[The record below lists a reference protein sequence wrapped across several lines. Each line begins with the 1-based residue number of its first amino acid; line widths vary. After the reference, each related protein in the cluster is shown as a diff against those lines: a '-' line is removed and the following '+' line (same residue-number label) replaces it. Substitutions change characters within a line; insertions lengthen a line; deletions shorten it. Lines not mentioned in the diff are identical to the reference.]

1 MCTYFKFAFRVWANT
16 HICSYIHH
24 GISTS
29 VSPLL
34 DIHFHFQAF
43 AVMNKALYRLS
54 WTNLFL
60 DMCFISLKYLL
71 VKTIG
76 SMVNICLALETML
89 GHFRKWL
96 HHFIFLQA
104 IDGSPN
110 APHPCQYTCDVEHVL
125 QCLQIFAHCFM
136 GLSSYCILTAFIKYI
151 LNIIFCHIVSEGF
164 RIVTVLSLDMFIYFV
179 AYFRCVSL

>member
-24 GISTS
+24 GISAS

-43 AVMNKALYRLS
+43 AVMDKALYRLS

-96 HHFIFLQA
+96 HHFTFLQA
-104 IDGSPN
+104 IDGSSNRSTSLPI
-110 APHPCQYTCDVEHVL
+110 HMWCWTCSSVSSNLCPLFYGSVFLLHFDSFYKVYFKDNLLSHHLRGLQNCNCVVIRHVHL
-125 QCLQIFAHCFM
+125 LCCLF
-136 GLSSYCILTAFIKYI
+136 
-151 LNIIFCHIVSEGF
+151 
-164 RIVTVLSLDMFIYFV
+164 
-179 AYFRCVSL
+179 